1 MSMLDTKIRPKVEVP
16 IYKNGTS
23 TSNSA
28 NCVVAKGTK
37 IEGNFRSPEN
47 IRLDG
52 NVVGEVRCDKKLVM
66 GEESLVEGKIF
77 AQDAVVMG
85 TIRGDINIT
94 ETLHL
99 QSTAKIHG
107 NIFTKHLV
115 VDEGAFFDGDCK
127 AGVKS

>member
-1 MSMLDTKIRPKVEVP
+1 MALLDTKAKPKADVAAAA
-16 IYKNGTS
+16 KTS
-23 TSNSA
+23 LPPSSSA

-52 NVVGEVRCDKKLVM
+52 TVVGEVRCDKKLVM
-66 GEESLVEGKIF
+66 GEGSLVEGKIF

-85 TIRGDINIT
+85 AVKGDVQIA

-99 QSTAKIHG
+99 QSTAKIEG
-107 NIFTKHLV
+107 NITAKAMI
-115 VDEGAFFDGDCK
+115 VDEGAVFNGDCK
-127 AGVKS
+127 VGA